1 MKKHPHFDISRT
13 KALFATTLAAI
24 GAISLVAC
32 AEQAPLPPVAT
43 TETTALATEETTA
56 WKGSEAFET
65 TAAMT
70 STETEATETQTTT
83 ETEAPAPILRTE
95 REEEREAIPFET
107 LYEYSSRYYEG
118 TKVTKSEGKEGEMLR
133 VTLTT
138 FEGDTAIDT
147 AVTETVVTEPVAKI
161 VVVGTKDVTTY
172 GTETVR
178 ESTLS
183 YETETRYDDTRY
195 DDERTVLQKGKTG
208 YVEATYRITYY
219 KGSEVGRTLIS
230 RNTVDPQDEI
240 VSIGTM
246 PAWKTE
252 TVTEQEA
259 IVSFETEYIYDDTR
273 PDGERTVVTAGKD
286 GYTTTV
292 YELRYY
298 RGELSSKTETKSTV
312 TDPVTEVIR
321 IGTKKEEAF
330 VLPFKTGQGYYL
342 SQGYHSGH
350 KALDFAIWYGD
361 PIYAIGSGTVIF
373 AYDEGYFSK
382 DDLNWTY
389 GTFVMIEHENGM
401 RSLYAHLKSRTVSIG
416 DKVKGGQL
424 IGTSGNTGR
433 VNPMPDASNPLAGTH
448 LHFELRKKQGS
459 SYVKVDPTE
468 YLPDF

>member
-1 MKKHPHFDISRT
+1 MKKHPHFYIPRA
-13 KALFATTLAAI
+13 KAFVATTLAAL
-24 GAISLVAC
+24 GAVSLVSC
-32 AEQAPLPPVAT
+32 ADHAPLPPAVTTTAVAT
-43 TETTALATEETTA
+43 EATTA
-56 WKGSEAFET
+56 WKGSEVFET
-65 TAAMT
+65 TAEMT
-70 STETEATETQTTT
+70 AAETTASETEATTEETVP
-83 ETEAPAPILRTE
+83 PAPVLRTE
-95 REEEREAIPFET
+95 REEERESIPFET
-107 LYEYSSRYYEG
+107 VYEYSSRYYEG
-118 TKVTKSEGKEGEMLR
+118 TKVTKREGKEGEMLR
-133 VTLTT
+133 VTITT
-138 FEGDTAIDT
+138 FEDDIALDAT
-147 AVTETVVTEPVAKI
+147 VTETLITEPVASI
-161 VVVGTKDVTTY
+161 VVIGTKDVTTY
-172 GTETVR
+172 STETVR
-178 ESTLS
+178 ERTLS

-195 DDERTVLQKGKTG
+195 DDERVILQGGRKG

-219 KGSEVGRTLIS
+219 KGSEVGRTLLS
-230 RNTVDPQDEI
+230 RNTVDPQTEI
-240 VSIGTM
+240 VSIGTI
-246 PAWKTE
+246 PAWETE
-252 TVTEQEA
+252 TVTEREA

-273 PDGERTVVTAGKD
+273 PDGERTVVTAGQD
-286 GYTTTV
+286 GYTTTA

-298 RGELSSKTETKSTV
+298 RGELSSKTVKESTV

-361 PIYAIGSGTVIF
+361 PIYAVKSGTVIF

-389 GTFVMIEHENGM
+389 GTFVMIEHEDGV

-416 DKVKGGQL
+416 DKVKGGQM

-448 LHFELRKKQGS
+448 LHFEIRKKQGG
-459 SYVKVDPTE
+459 SYVKVDPTA